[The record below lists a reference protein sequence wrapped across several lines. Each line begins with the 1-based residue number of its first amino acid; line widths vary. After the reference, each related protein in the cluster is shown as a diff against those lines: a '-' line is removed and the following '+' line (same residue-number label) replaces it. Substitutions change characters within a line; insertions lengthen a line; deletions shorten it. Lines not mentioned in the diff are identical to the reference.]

1 MKIIK
6 INTEQSFNQA
16 IPKRRPKI
24 LFIVLTYLRDE
35 GNAGNI
41 QDYPYGV
48 LSIIKHNEKIA
59 DFKVLDLI
67 VNPSNESYLN
77 KVVHI
82 ISEFKPDIVGLSIM
96 FDNAYF
102 SLAPVSEACKKCI
115 DNILV
120 VAGGPAI
127 SPVAHKVLAN
137 QPNLDAICF
146 SEGEVPIEHL
156 IKSDNY
162 VELLKKHP
170 SWVTRNIDTKVDN
183 SPPSKSLLE
192 DLSTVVDID
201 YSYLEKFPYKVKT
214 SYNPIDSRYIN
225 NLRAFTIIT
234 SRGCPFKCTF
244 CWHSGEDDR
253 SMRYANVDALILHID
268 RLVNQYQANSIFIYD
283 DMLLLNLNR
292 AKEIFRKLAR
302 YNLRIELPNGL
313 SPTYFDAELVELMYL
328 AGVRSVRLAIESGDE
343 WVVRNLVNKPMKI
356 SHVQIAIDLLRKYK
370 IWVIG
375 FFVVGLPGETDDHRK
390 TTLEKIYE
398 WGIDNCAVSVA
409 SPIKGSLLYE
419 ECLREGYID
428 PNAEFL
434 VSGYLFGENVI
445 NTELYSA
452 NYISEQAYLINLD
465 VNFVNSNRINKGDFE
480 IAQDYFSHVSKTY
493 EAHGFAYYFQAYCAQ
508 KLGLRDKAQE
518 FFDKAMIIR
527 SESKDWGRYF
537 NLFQLPVNF
546 TDFED
551 YCEKRKKRHKSK
563 IFFSDKIVA
572 E

>member
-1 MKIIK
+1 MKVIK
-6 INTEQSFNQA
+6 IQHKQIFNQV
-16 IPKRRPKI
+16 IPQSRPKI

-35 GNAGNI
+35 GNSGNI
-41 QDYPYGV
+41 QDYPYGI

-59 DFKVLDLI
+59 DFNVLDLI
-67 VNPSNESYLN
+67 VDPNNESYLD
-77 KVVHI
+77 KVVDV
-82 ISEFKPDIVGLSIM
+82 ISEFKPDIIGLSLM

-102 SLAPVSEACKKCI
+102 SLAPVSETCKKYI
-115 DNILV
+115 VNILI

-146 SEGEVPIEHL
+146 SEGELPMEHL

-162 VELLKKHP
+162 RELLVKHP
-170 SWVTRNIDTKVDN
+170 SWVTRNIDTKIEN
-183 SPPSKSLLE
+183 TAPSKTLLE

-201 YSYLEKFPYKVKT
+201 YSYLEKFPYMVKT

-268 RLVNQYQANSIFIYD
+268 RLVNQYEANSIFIYD

-292 AKEIFRKLAR
+292 AKEIFRKLAP

-343 WVVRNLVNKPMKI
+343 WVVRKLVNKPMKI
-356 SHVQIAIDLLRKYK
+356 SHVKMAIDLLRKYK

-445 NTELYSA
+445 NTDSYSA

-465 VNFVNSNRINKGDFE
+465 VNFVNSNRIVRGDFE
-480 IAQDYFSHVSKTY
+480 IGYDYFMHVSKTY
-493 EAHGFAYYFQAYCAQ
+493 EGHAFAHYFQSYCAE
-508 KLGLRDKAQE
+508 KLGLRNQAQYS
-518 FFDKAMIIR
+518 FDKAMIIR
-527 SESKDWGRYF
+527 NESEEWSKYF
-537 NLFQLPVNF
+537 N
-546 TDFED
+546 
-551 YCEKRKKRHKSK
+551 
-563 IFFSDKIVA
+563 
-572 E
+572 